1 MEHGPFLSRSPRAV
15 KVRGFPVAENIRT
28 CLPGTAASNV
38 VAGNPEPCRKESGPV
53 RLTRIDGTCR
63 NGTCP
68 TVYATD
74 RGTYVIQ
81 GYTVSDSELAG
92 QVDLPRGEAAVE
104 VPRELLERGARDL

>member
-1 MEHGPFLSRSPRAV
+1 M
-15 KVRGFPVAENIRT
+15 
-28 CLPGTAASNV
+28 
-38 VAGNPEPCRKESGPV
+38 

-81 GYTVSDSELAG
+81 GYVVSDSELAG

-104 VPRELLERGARDL
+104 VPRELLERVARDL